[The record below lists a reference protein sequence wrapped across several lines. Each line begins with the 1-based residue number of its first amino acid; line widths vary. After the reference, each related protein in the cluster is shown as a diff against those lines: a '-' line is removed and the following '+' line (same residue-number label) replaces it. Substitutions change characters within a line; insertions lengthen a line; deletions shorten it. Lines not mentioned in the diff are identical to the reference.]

1 MGFYRKALWNT
12 KRLNYTV
19 LELYTV
25 NSLIRPGRVRREVGG
40 GSDGGGG
47 GKCGQTN
54 LDGSPKEGLLKRERD
69 LEWRSKLSEKQ
80 NVSPQLF
87 PL

>member
-1 MGFYRKALWNT
+1 MGLYRKALWNT
-12 KRLNYTV
+12 KRPNYTV

-47 GKCGQTN
+47 GGEVWA
-54 LDGSPKEGLLKRERD
+54 D
-69 LEWRSKLSEKQ
+69 
-80 NVSPQLF
+80 
-87 PL
+87 

>member
-1 MGFYRKALWNT
+1 MGLYRKALWNT
-12 KRLNYTV
+12 KRPNYTV

-47 GKCGQTN
+47 G
-54 LDGSPKEGLLKRERD
+54 GSVGRLT
-69 LEWRSKLSEKQ
+69 SMA
-80 NVSPQLF
+80 PQRRAY
-87 PL
+87 